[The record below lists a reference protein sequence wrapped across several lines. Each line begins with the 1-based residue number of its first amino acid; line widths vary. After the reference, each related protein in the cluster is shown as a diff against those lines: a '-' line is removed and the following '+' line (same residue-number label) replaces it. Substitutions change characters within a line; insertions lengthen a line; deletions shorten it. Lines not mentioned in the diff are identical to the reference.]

1 MSKSITDK
9 TKKLLTIIISAIIAV
24 AVMCTVESILQP
36 GYVWKSAVKIT
47 MFFGSVVLFYLLYKD
62 EKIKEH
68 FKIKNKKAFAVSS
81 VIALLTIG
89 VIIGAYA
96 LIQDYVDPNQ
106 IKDSLLN
113 KEKVS
118 VDNFL
123 YVALYISAVNSF
135 LEEIFFRGLLFL
147 QVKKLGY
154 RKLAYNLSAVFFA
167 VYHIGIVSGWFNIW
181 VFFLVIF
188 LLYVAGVILN
198 FAAEKCDS
206 FLGSWVIHIA
216 ANIGINAIGCFVLGV
231 F

>member
-1 MSKSITDK
+1 MKKPLTDK
-9 TKKLLTIIISAIIAV
+9 TKKLLTILTSTIIAV
-24 AVMCTVESILQP
+24 AIMCMVESVLQP
-36 GYVWKSAVKIT
+36 GYVWKSVIKIT
-47 MFFGSVVLFYLLYKD
+47 LFFGSVVLFFLIYKD

-68 FKIKNKKAFAVSS
+68 FKIKSKKAFGVCTI
-81 VIALLTIG
+81 IALLTIG

-96 LIQDYVDPNQ
+96 LLQDYVDPNQ

-154 RKLAYNLSAVFFA
+154 RKLAYNVSAISFA
-167 VYHIGIVSGWFNIW
+167 IYHIGIVSGWFNIW
-181 VFFLVIF
+181 VFLLVIF
-188 LLYVAGVILN
+188 LLYAAGMILN
-198 FAAEKCDS
+198 KAAESCDS
-206 FLGSWVIHIA
+206 FFGSWVIHIA

>member
-1 MSKSITDK
+1 MKPITDK
-9 TKKLLTIIISAIIAV
+9 TQKLLTILISAVIAV
-24 AVMCTVESILQP
+24 AIMCMVESVLQP

-68 FKIKNKKAFAVSS
+68 FKIKNKKAFGVCSIIAV
-81 VIALLTIG
+81 LTIG

-147 QVKKLGY
+147 QIKKIGY
-154 RKLAYNLSAVFFA
+154 RKLAYNVSAICFA

-181 VFFLVIF
+181 VFFLVIG
-188 LLYVAGVILN
+188 LLYAAGMILN

>member
-1 MSKSITDK
+1 M
-9 TKKLLTIIISAIIAV
+9 L
-24 AVMCTVESILQP
+24 
-36 GYVWKSAVKIT
+36 
-47 MFFGSVVLFYLLYKD
+47 VLC
-62 EKIKEH
+62 
-68 FKIKNKKAFAVSS
+68 
-81 VIALLTIG
+81 
-89 VIIGAYA
+89 AYA

-154 RKLAYNLSAVFFA
+154 RKLAYNVSAICFA
-167 VYHIGIVSGWFNIW
+167 IYHIGIVSGWFNIW
-181 VFFLVIF
+181 VFFLVIG
-188 LLYVAGVILN
+188 LLYAAGMILN
-198 FAAEKCDS
+198 LAAEKCDS

-216 ANIGINAIGCFVLGV
+216 ANLGINAIGCYLLGV